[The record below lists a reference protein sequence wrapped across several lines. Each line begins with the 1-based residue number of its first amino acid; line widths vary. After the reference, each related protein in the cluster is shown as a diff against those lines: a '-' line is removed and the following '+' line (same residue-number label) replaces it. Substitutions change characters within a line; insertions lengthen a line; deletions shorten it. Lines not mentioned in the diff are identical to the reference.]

1 MGKPVEVRVL
11 SRAKVSW
18 PPRWR
23 LVSQLLSAKRQ
34 RQPERRSAN
43 PNRLVYFLA
52 AAFFLAAQRAFIN
65 WESRFRP
72 AGVIPPFFLAG
83 AVLVPAFSFAQRA
96 LAAAAS
102 LARVTADIRR
112 RPSGVATPAGGP
124 PRIEERRFSRLSI
137 CRRIETASCKASI
150 DISIPCQIAGVSSNG
165 NQLFNTDQMFQ
176 LLVGALRPL
185 LLRRNNSEKA
195 GGSAKL
201 RVDIESILR

>member
-18 PPRWR
+18 PPRWH

-34 RQPERRSAN
+34 RQPERQSAN

-102 LARVTADIRR
+102 LARVAADIRR
-112 RPSGVATPAGGP
+112 RPPRVAGLAGGP
-124 PRIEERRFSRLSI
+124 PRIEERRFSRVSI
-137 CRRIETASCKASI
+137 CRRIETASCKAST
-150 DISIPCQIAGVSSNG
+150 DISIRCQIAGVSWNS
-165 NQLFNTDQMFQ
+165 NQLFITDQMFE
-176 LLVGALRPL
+176 LLVAPFCPL
-185 LLRRNNSEKA
+185 LLQGNNSEKA
-195 GGSAKL
+195 A
-201 RVDIESILR
+201 ESRDCELILNHS

>member
-1 MGKPVEVRVL
+1 MGQPVEVRVL
-11 SRAKVSW
+11 SRATLASI
-18 PPRWR
+18 PWR
-23 LVSQLLSAKRQ
+23 LIRPASSAKPAGEQ
-34 RQPERRSAN
+34 RRRDSSS
-43 PNRLVYFLA
+43 NRPGYLA
-52 AAFFLAAQRAFIN
+52 AAFLLAAHRAFIN
-65 WESRFRP
+65 WESLFRP

-83 AVLVPAFSFAQRA
+83 IAFVWPFILAQRA

-112 RPSGVATPAGGP
+112 RPPGVATPAGGP
-124 PRIEERRFSRLSI
+124 PKIEERRFSRLSI

-195 GGSAKL
+195 AGSAKL